1 MPFNILVL
9 LSESPLLNNPKI
21 VKGSISSSLIIF
33 GISILLLLNTNFIFS
48 ISSLRLFLNSSNL
61 FANSI

>member
-48 ISSLRLFLNSSNL
+48 IS
-61 FANSI
+61 